1 MQPITTTQQ
10 LTDACR
16 RMAEHPFVTVDTEFL
31 RESTYYPKLCV
42 AQMANT
48 TESVVIDSLADG
60 LDLSPFFELMAD
72 EKVVKVFHAARQDIE
87 ICWHEAGIIP
97 HPLVDTQVAA
107 MVLGYGDFDLLR
119 SAGPA
124 HHRRQPRQV
133 ASLYRLDTAT
143 AERSAAR
150 LCSLRCD
157 PSVQGLFNAVRR
169 ARKAEARRLDA
180 RGDEGAHLSR
190 YLSLRARACLGA
202 PEDAGA
208 QGQGAR
214 GADRGGGLAR
224 AGGAGA
230 RRPARKSAQGRCHWR
245 HCIADTD
252 LD

>member
-1 MQPITTTQQ
+1 MQPITTTKSSPMP
-10 LTDACR
+10 AA

-48 TESVVIDSLADG
+48 TEAVVIDSLADG
-60 LDLSPFFELMAD
+60 LDLSPFFELMAN

-133 ASLYRLDTAT
+133 APLYRLDTAT
-143 AERSAAR
+143 AQRSAAR
-150 LCSLRCD
+150 LCSLRCN
-157 PSVQGLFNAVRR
+157 PFVRGLSDAVRR
-169 ARKAEARRLDA
+169 PRKAGTRRLDA

-190 YLSLRARACLGA
+190 YLSLRARARLGA
-202 PEDAGA
+202 AENAGP
-208 QGQGAR
+208 QVQGACS
-214 GADRGGGLAR
+214 ADRGGGLAR
-224 AGGAGA
+224 ARGAGA
-230 RRPARKSAQGRCHWR
+230 RRPARKSAQG
-245 HCIADTD
+245 
-252 LD
+252 